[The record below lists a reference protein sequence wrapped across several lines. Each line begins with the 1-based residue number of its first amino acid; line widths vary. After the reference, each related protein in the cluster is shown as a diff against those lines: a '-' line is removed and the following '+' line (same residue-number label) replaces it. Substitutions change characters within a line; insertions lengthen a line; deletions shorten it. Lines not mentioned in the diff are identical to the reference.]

1 MNQTF
6 ENVDNCV
13 NFKKQ
18 QQNSAYFDEKRYIFT
33 SYLMNMM
40 MVATKT
46 IIITARNDIPAIK
59 DDSLQLSIN
68 SSICKSAGRIKNNHC
83 IAN

>member
-18 QQNSAYFDEKRYIFT
+18 QQNSAYFDEKQYIFT

-40 MVATKT
+40 MVTKT